1 MNKIWIGG
9 TVLLLLMGLLGLT
22 GIAQA
27 TVITSTLGNST
38 PGFNDGDTP
47 AVFLVGAAQSG
58 QPAPFDQSYGNDI
71 LPSDFFNVSWN
82 HSYVPIV
89 DTILSAIITFGI
101 VDHDSS
107 ASGNQLDSFIFDGT
121 DLTTDLNLLF
131 EAAGEGADGQYD
143 IYSLALPNIIFADLT
158 DGLATVALSLQEPGL
173 VTPLFPLPGPNPPIE
188 SISNGA
194 NLIFSSLEI
203 TTREATPVPEPS
215 ALALSLLGLGIL
227 FWQQY
232 RRRV

>member
-9 TVLLLLMGLLGLT
+9 TVLVLLIGLLGVT

-27 TVITSTLGNST
+27 TVITSSLGNST

-47 AVFLVGAAQSG
+47 AVFLVGIAQGG

-71 LPSDFFNVSWN
+71 LSSDFNVSWS
-82 HSYVPIV
+82 HSYTPIV
-89 DTILSAIITFGI
+89 DTILSATITFGI
-101 VDHDSS
+101 VDHDSL
-107 ASGNQLDSFIFDGT
+107 ASGSQLASFIFEGA
-121 DLTTDLNLLF
+121 DLTTDLDVFF

-143 IYSLALPNIIFADLT
+143 IYSLTLPSIIYAGLA
-158 DGLATVALSLQEPGL
+158 DGLATGALSLQGPGL
-173 VTPLFPLPGPNPPIE
+173 ITPLFPLPGPNPPIE
-188 SISNGA
+188 SVSNGA

-203 TTREATPVPEPS
+203 TTRDTTPVPEPS
-215 ALALSLLGLGIL
+215 VLALSLMGLGIL